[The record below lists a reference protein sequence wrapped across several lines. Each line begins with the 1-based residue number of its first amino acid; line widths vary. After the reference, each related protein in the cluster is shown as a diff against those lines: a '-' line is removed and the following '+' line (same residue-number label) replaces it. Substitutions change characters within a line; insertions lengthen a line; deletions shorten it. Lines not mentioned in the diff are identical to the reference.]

1 MKILKSIDIVAAAEK
16 IWPLMAEPAN
26 IVKWCSPVKRILQ
39 TGAQSGGLGTHFYF
53 EERAVGRLMKLHFV
67 VTEWNFNH
75 SVAFTMIAGNL
86 VKGYEQKYTLL
97 PTSTGTRLTC
107 FENVTLPF
115 GILGKFAELF
125 RRPISEAHIERM
137 LIKLKGLGEA

>member
-1 MKILKSIDIVAAAEK
+1 
-16 IWPLMAEPAN
+16 
-26 IVKWCSPVKRILQ
+26 
-39 TGAQSGGLGTHFYF
+39 
-53 EERAVGRLMKLHFV
+53 MKLHFV
-67 VTEWNFNH
+67 VTEWNFNR
-75 SVAFTMIAGNL
+75 SVSFTMIAGNL
-86 VKGYEQKYTLL
+86 VTGYEQKYTLL

-125 RRPISEAHIERM
+125 RRPIFEAHIERM

>member
-1 MKILKSIDIVAAAEK
+1 MPIVECPTVVR
-16 IWPLMAEPAN
+16 PLAPWA
-26 IVKWCSPVKRILQ
+26 C
-39 TGAQSGGLGTHFYF
+39 
-53 EERAVGRLMKLHFV
+53 
-67 VTEWNFNH
+67 
-75 SVAFTMIAGNL
+75 VAFTMIAGNL

-125 RRPISEAHIERM
+125 RRPISEAHYCQY
-137 LIKLKGLGEA
+137 KLQ